1 MARKGIVVG
10 AVLGGILILAAGW
23 WWKRN
28 RLVEIP
34 LASDEDFYEPS
45 DPGYGRDGIVFEAL
59 LPEGPKLQAFLR
71 RQAGETLVARGL
83 DGKLVGLLADGLQ
96 GSENLRH
103 WRIHLKPGLKR
114 QDGGAVDAAWLLEA
128 LRGLPSGPMAG
139 PAPAAPKVK
148 DPATLDLDFGQGRD
162 LVKELSQEDQLL
174 FTTVAGL
181 PVGTGPFQIQPSEGS
196 PGLTRF
202 LGFRFGKAGFTGL
215 KVVTDPA
222 AMESHAWSQGM
233 TAGHYAFTAFPGHVE
248 PDDMAAVRP
257 LPYQEV
263 RFADGA
269 VWFVSTRLR
278 RFRTDG
284 QDWSRIRLYSLWQ
297 GDTQMPLELKRP

>member
-28 RLVEIP
+28 HLVEIP
-34 LASDEDFYEPS
+34 LATDEDFYEPS

-59 LPEGPKLQAFLR
+59 IPEGPKLQAFLR
-71 RQAGETLVARGL
+71 RQSGETLIGRGPE
-83 DGKLVGLLADGLQ
+83 GRLVGLLADGFQ

-114 QDGGAVDAAWLLEA
+114 QDGGAVDAAWVLEA
-128 LRGLPSGPMAG
+128 LRGLPGGPFAG
-139 PAPAAPKVK
+139 ADPAVAKVQ
-148 DPATLDLDFGQGRD
+148 DPATLDLDFREGRD
-162 LVKELSQEDQLL
+162 LEHQLAAEDQLL
-174 FTTVAGL
+174 FTTSNGL
-181 PVGTGPFQIQPSEGS
+181 PVGTGPFQITPRDGS

-202 LGFRFGKAGFTGL
+202 PGFRLGKAGFTGL

-222 AMESHAWSQGM
+222 AMESRAWSRDM
-233 TAGHYAFTAFPGHVE
+233 VAGRYAFSAFPGQVAPE
-248 PDDMAAVRP
+248 DMAAVRP
-257 LPYQEV
+257 LPFEEIH
-263 RFADGA
+263 FADGT

-278 RFRTDG
+278 RFRTDRM
-284 QDWSRIRLYSLWQ
+284 DWTRIRLYSLWQ
-297 GDTQMPLELKRP
+297 GDTLMPLELKRP